1 MKLQVRLIWH
11 SSKAWQAFKWALV
24 GLQVRPCWRFP
35 AWGIF
40 KVGVSRNSEWWG
52 LSRELMTLMKYHTE
66 AGSERRWKPYNGG
79 TAGAWSNGGY
89 YAVGLLYHSLFR
101 KNLKW
106 TQVPRLS
113 LRREGIAEGR
123 LSVAM
128 RELWEAGSRPRVCRA
143 GDVLSRPL
151 SVGKAA
157 RQVSSPMAIRNG
169 HGKSCGGD
177 GERTLCDLCE
187 NLSPSVNHGWQPME
201 CDLCESF
208 FHPETMVDNQWI
220 ATSVKAPLHEVL
232 GKCNLLIIKYMVLRP
247 IDLCRGFKLWFRHLI
262 WIFAEV
268 SSSLAPCQAGGR
280 ASCQ

>member
-1 MKLQVRLIWH
+1 M
-11 SSKAWQAFKWALV
+11 S
-24 GLQVRPCWRFP
+24 C
-35 AWGIF
+35 
-40 KVGVSRNSEWWG
+40 
-52 LSRELMTLMKYHTE
+52 ELMTLMKYHTE
-66 AGSERRWKPYNGG
+66 AGSERRWNPYDGG
-79 TAGAWSNGGY
+79 IVGAWSNGGSLRVLPEHLLVRMMNGVCPRNIKKPVRY
-89 YAVGLLYHSLFR
+89 ISVALLCHRYLRDSFFPLFSPFLCVPYVVGLLYHPIFR

-187 NLSPSVNHGWQPME
+187 NLSPSVNHG
-201 CDLCESF
+201 
-208 FHPETMVDNQWI
+208 
-220 ATSVKAPLHEVL
+220 
-232 GKCNLLIIKYMVLRP
+232 
-247 IDLCRGFKLWFRHLI
+247 
-262 WIFAEV
+262 
-268 SSSLAPCQAGGR
+268 
-280 ASCQ
+280 